1 MKIIHRHLIFGHERF
16 DRCCES
22 ALRELARSA
31 KAPRWHLLATSPC
44 VTWARDRRAHA
55 APGFLLRPAARGP
68 GHLGFAPAPDP
79 ESRPRT
85 RCDVPVPL
93 PPPPPHTCPLHP
105 LTLRLGPWNPLSPKS
120 PYASAIFLHESY
132 VAASLPNG
140 LRCPVLLLQ
149 PNSCPGPKP
158 FGHCPRRSPPPPASP
173 TRVGS
178 VVCTHAC
185 CWRSHTNTREEPP
198 WAPAAP
204 PVTGPSSG
212 RPLPP
217 GPLHL
222 HLPLCEPQD
231 AACASF

>member
-1 MKIIHRHLIFGHERF
+1 MKIIHRHLIFGRERF

-158 FGHCPRRSPPPPASP
+158 FGHCPRRSPPPHGVSHSGRFCSLYAHLLLEKSHKHAGGATVGPA
-173 TRVGS
+173 
-178 VVCTHAC
+178 
-185 CWRSHTNTREEPP
+185 RSAGHGTVLWPATPAGP
-198 WAPAAP
+198 SAPA
-204 PVTGPSSG
+204 PSSV
-212 RPLPP
+212 
-217 GPLHL
+217 
-222 HLPLCEPQD
+222 
-231 AACASF
+231 